1 MAAFTVAFKVRW
13 IDRRGEI
20 FYRLRDIHR
29 IMDILSFQLRDR
41 LSEQPPGARVNSA
54 MDGYRRPQQYYDFLV
69 NGKSLAD
76 MFDVD
81 QRDLV
86 GMLTPENLLTEPPV
100 GREIFNHFNRGP
112 MRIHELTLKIPCLYE
127 FRRVHIYGCPEC
139 GDLYCGSVTMQL
151 IETAHSVIWQRFDNG
166 REELAGYM
174 SPDKSYSSGN
184 IYDLWLERNR
194 DYAVLD
200 AFGSSPL
207 ENDYEFLG
215 ELKYGQVILDAEAEI
230 RRGNAVVIDH
240 PEIGPFEFDKV
251 AYLKAFEDLKRDAIS
266 MSADG

>member
-20 FYRLRDIHR
+20 FYRLRDIRR

-112 MRIHELTLKIPCLYE
+112 MHSRVDAQNSVSLRIPPCS
-127 FRRVHIYGCPEC
+127 H
-139 GDLYCGSVTMQL
+139 
-151 IETAHSVIWQRFDNG
+151 
-166 REELAGYM
+166 
-174 SPDKSYSSGN
+174 
-184 IYDLWLERNR
+184 LWLPRVWR
-194 DYAVLD
+194 
-200 AFGSSPL
+200 PL
-207 ENDYEFLG
+207 L
-215 ELKYGQVILDAEAEI
+215 
-230 RRGNAVVIDH
+230 R
-240 PEIGPFEFDKV
+240 
-251 AYLKAFEDLKRDAIS
+251 
-266 MSADG
+266 